1 MSMKTVPAIVA
12 LLASL
17 AAPATADDRAVVF
30 PNTPD
35 GHVVLAADLHT
46 HSVFSDG
53 AVWPSIRVEEA
64 HRDGLSVLAVTEHLE
79 YQPHKAD
86 IPNPDRN
93 RSYGVAIESLVS
105 KKYTGL
111 LIINGAEVT
120 RDQPF
125 GHINAVFL
133 DDANALLKS
142 DPREAIEAAHE
153 QGAFVFVNHP
163 DWLPQRPDG
172 VARLSDYQQKLI
184 ADGLLQGIEVANGTM
199 DGLSEHA
206 LQIALDNNLT
216 VLGNSDIHGLVDW
229 THDAGHDG
237 RRPMTL
243 VLAANRSEAAFR
255 TALFEGRTVAWYH
268 DQLMG
273 REDNVQAVVR
283 ACLSLVPGPFDGK
296 TTVLPVTIKN
306 VCPLDFALRN
316 TGKQT
321 FQNAN
326 DTIGVERK
334 GETRVHVR
342 MSKTT
347 ESIALN
353 FDVLNTQIGYRKTL
367 PITLT
372 AGVPAMLAAP
382 KK

>member
-1 MSMKTVPAIVA
+1 MSMKHVPAIVA

-17 AAPATADDRAVVF
+17 AAPAAADDRAVVF
-30 PNTPD
+30 PDTQD
-35 GHVVLAADLHT
+35 GRVILAADLHT

-111 LIINGAEVT
+111 LIINGAEIT
-120 RDQPF
+120 RDQPY
-125 GHINAVFL
+125 GHINAVFV

-142 DPREAIEAAHE
+142 DPREAIEAAHA

-172 VARLSDYQQKLI
+172 VARLSDYQKQLI

-243 VLAANRSEAAFR
+243 VLAAGQSEAAFR

-273 REDNVQAVVR
+273 REENVQAVVS
-283 ACLSLVPGPFDGK
+283 ACLSLVAGPFNGK
-296 TTVLPVTIKN
+296 TTVLPVKIKN
-306 VCPLDFALRN
+306 DCPVDFTLRN
-316 TGKQT
+316 TGEQT

-326 DTIGVERK
+326 DTITVEQK
-334 GETRVHVR
+334 GETGVHVR
-342 MSKTT
+342 MSRTV
-347 ESIALN
+347 ENIALN
-353 FDVLNTQIGYRKTL
+353 FEVLNTQIGYRKTL
-367 PITLT
+367 PISLT
-372 AGVPAMLAAP
+372 AIVPDALVAP
-382 KK
+382 TR